1 MFIDK
6 SITVNEWAMELYP
19 MYSTLSTSKR
29 NKMIH
34 NAIYDC
40 FAATC
45 LIRPVTLC
53 WTFQQVKKINIL
65 DSFQALP
72 SSSRAN
78 NNPTNT
84 NINQQIIKNIN
95 DDIELISDDD
105 QDDDDDIELI
115 SDDDQDD
122 DDDIELISDDDQ
134 DDDDEITVNQCIKIT
149 INNDVLY
156 EEISNDDNEL
166 NKALSLNNNES
177 LYDSISDDD
186 NEPNSALP
194 PNDNDLCVSN
204 HNMVDDV
211 SDYEQEQQS
220 LTKKRQLHSR
230 TLSAETRK
238 RRNRKRNL
246 YLRMQRYRY
255 FITRPFYYRFTLK
268 LVRHI
273 LAEYKIYYI
282 HVKPV
287 DYLLLIGV
295 KDKIIE
301 QQNERRLLGDI
312 FDRLHYYL
320 FRRQAQYLSRRSHDI
335 QE

>member
-6 SITVNEWAMELYP
+6 SITVYHWAMKLDP

-34 NAIYDC
+34 YAIYNC
-40 FAATC
+40 FAATY
-45 LIRPVTLC
+45 LIRLVTLY
-53 WTFQQVKKINIL
+53 WTFQR
-65 DSFQALP
+65 ALP

-84 NINQQIIKNIN
+84 NINQQIMKNIN

-105 QDDDDDIELI
+105 NT
-115 SDDDQDD
+115 
-122 DDDIELISDDDQ
+122 
-134 DDDDEITVNQCIKIT
+134 DDEITVNQCIKIT
-149 INNDVLY
+149 INNDMLY

-166 NKALSLNNNES
+166 NNGLSLNNNES
-177 LYDSISDDD
+177 LYEAISDDD
-186 NEPNSALP
+186 N
-194 PNDNDLCVSN
+194 DLRVNN
-204 HNMVDDV
+204 HDMVDDA
-211 SDYEQEQQS
+211 SDYEQQQQS

-230 TLSAETRK
+230 TRSSEARK

-246 YLRMQRYRY
+246 YFRMQRYRY
-255 FITRPFYYRFTLK
+255 FIVRPFYYRFTMK

-273 LAEYKIYYI
+273 LAEYNIYYT

-287 DYLLLIGV
+287 DDLLLIGV
-295 KDKIIE
+295 KDKIME
-301 QQNERRLLGDI
+301 QQNERRLIDDT
-312 FDRLHYYL
+312 FDRSHHYL
-320 FRRQAQYLSRRSHDI
+320 FHRQAQYLSRRSSDI